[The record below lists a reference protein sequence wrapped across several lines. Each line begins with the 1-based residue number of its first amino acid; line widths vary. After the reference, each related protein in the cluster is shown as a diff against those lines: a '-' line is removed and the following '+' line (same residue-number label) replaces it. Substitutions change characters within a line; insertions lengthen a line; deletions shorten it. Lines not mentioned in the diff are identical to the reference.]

1 MLYRQIAMALALAC
15 YASAAMASDCQ
26 PSEWGADDQIGA
38 ANRITPERTLAAAR
52 LVKQGASHPLGIV
65 ITPGM
70 PAYPPRFTQLQVLQ
84 PEHPYS
90 EASNAHGWEA
100 SVNDDLVQMWLGT
113 GPQLD
118 GLGHLGQAGEFYNCN
133 RGKAFSK
140 TTGLTKL
147 DISQIPPMVA
157 RGVLI
162 DMAKHFD
169 VEHLEAGQPFSRSEV
184 ASAMKEQGITIGE
197 GDVVLFHTGWTD
209 AMLAVEPATWGA
221 TIPGIDNDAARFLA
235 SFKPLA
241 VGADTWGLGAVPP
254 KPGDKVFYDH
264 AILLEE
270 NGIYIL
276 ETMNTGRLASE
287 GVAEFMFVLGQ
298 ARLKGAV
305 QMIINPVAMW

>member
-1 MLYRQIAMALALAC
+1 MWKALSAAVMVAC
-15 YASAAMASDCQ
+15 YASGAVAADCQ

-38 ANRITPERTLAAAR
+38 ANRITDERTVASAQ
-52 LVKQGASHPLGIV
+52 LVTQGASHPLGIV

-90 EASNAHGWEA
+90 VTTNALGWEA
-100 SVNDDLVQMWLGT
+100 SANDDLVQMWLGT

-118 GLGHLGQAGEFYNCN
+118 VLGHLGEAGEFYNCN

-162 DMAKHFD
+162 DMAKHFG
-169 VEHLEAGQPFSRSEV
+169 VEHLGAGQPFSRTEV
-184 ASAMKEQGITIGE
+184 AAAMKAQGITIGE

-209 AMLAVEPATWGA
+209 AMLQADPATWGA
-221 TIPGIDNDAARFLA
+221 TIPGIDNVAARFLA

-264 AILLEE
+264 AILLKE

-287 GVAEFMFVLGQ
+287 GVTEFMFVLGQ

>member
-1 MLYRQIAMALALAC
+1 MWKSL
-15 YASAAMASDCQ
+15 SAAVMAACFASGAVASDCQ

-38 ANRITPERTLAAAR
+38 ANRITPERTVAAAR

-65 ITPGM
+65 IAPGM

-90 EASNAHGWEA
+90 EASDALGWEA
-100 SVNDDLVQMWLGT
+100 SANDDLVQMWLGT

-118 GLGHLGQAGEFYNCN
+118 GLGHLGEAGEFYNCN

-162 DMAKHFD
+162 DMAKHFG
-169 VEHLEAGQPFSRSEV
+169 VEHLGAGQPFSRTEV
-184 ASAMKEQGITIGE
+184 AAAMKAQGITIGE

-209 AMLAVEPATWGA
+209 AMLEADPATWGA
-221 TIPGIDNDAARFLA
+221 RIPGIDNDAARFLA

-254 KPGDKVFYDH
+254 KAGDKVFYDH
-264 AILLEE
+264 AILLKE

-276 ETMNTGRLASE
+276 ETMNTGRLANE
-287 GVAEFMFVLGQ
+287 GVTEFMFVLGQ

>member
-1 MLYRQIAMALALAC
+1 
-15 YASAAMASDCQ
+15 
-26 PSEWGADDQIGA
+26 
-38 ANRITPERTLAAAR
+38 
-52 LVKQGASHPLGIV
+52 
-65 ITPGM
+65 M

-90 EASNAHGWEA
+90 EASDALGWEA
-100 SVNDDLVQMWLGT
+100 SANDDLVQMWLGT

-118 GLGHLGQAGEFYNCN
+118 GLGHLGEAGEFYNCN

-147 DISQIPPMVA
+147 DISQVPPMVA

-162 DMAKHFD
+162 DMAKHFG
-169 VEHLEAGQPFSRSEV
+169 VEHLDAGQPFSRTEV
-184 ASAMKEQGITIGE
+184 AAAMTAQGITIGE

-209 AMLAVEPATWGA
+209 AMWEADPATWGA

-264 AILLEE
+264 AILLKE

-287 GVAEFMFVLGQ
+287 GVTEFMFVLGQ